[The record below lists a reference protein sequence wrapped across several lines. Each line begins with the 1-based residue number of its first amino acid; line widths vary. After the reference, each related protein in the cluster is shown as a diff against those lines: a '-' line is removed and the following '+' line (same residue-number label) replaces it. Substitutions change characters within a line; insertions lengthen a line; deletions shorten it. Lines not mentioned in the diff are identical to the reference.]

1 MREQDTPNPRL
12 SYYNTAMKLQ
22 FVTQVDLDMLSG
34 DADALHGADLLLKS
48 IAREAMD
55 AAKQLLSAATEGG
68 RHV

>member
-12 SYYNTAMKLQ
+12 SYYNAAMKLQ
-22 FVTQVDLDMLSG
+22 FVTRVDLDMLSG

-48 IAREAMD
+48 IASEAMD
-55 AAKQLLSAATEGG
+55 AAKQLLGVATEGG